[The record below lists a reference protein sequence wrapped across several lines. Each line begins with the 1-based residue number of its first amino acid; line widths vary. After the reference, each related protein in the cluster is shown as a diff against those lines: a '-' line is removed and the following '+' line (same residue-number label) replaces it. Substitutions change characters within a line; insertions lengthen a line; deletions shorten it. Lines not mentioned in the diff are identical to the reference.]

1 MSPLMI
7 VLIIDAV
14 LLAALLIV
22 LLVKYCAKINKAD
35 QQEVAEVAEEVGEES
50 VPEECESGVQE
61 ECAAEDAV
69 SGEEVSASEDA
80 VKEEEVSAAAE
91 ETVSEEEVEEDS
103 DDSEDESDDDEK
115 LVIGGLN
122 INSDSKRTPFY
133 EKMLYAEKKT
143 QEYYN
148 TLYNAFLMYRRIN
161 PRVSVKFVSFRFGR
175 DLIAKITLHGKTMKL
190 HLALDVN
197 AYEENVYFQKDLSAK
212 KAYAEVPFTVK
223 VKSERGLK
231 NALKLIDALMLTKG
245 VEKKARHYV
254 VDSIEKLKALK
265 K

>member
-7 VLIIDAV
+7 VLCIDAV

-22 LLVKYCAKINKAD
+22 LLVKYCAKINEAD
-35 QQEVAEVAEEVGEES
+35 QEEVNSAAEEVCEES
-50 VPEECESGVQE
+50 APEECDSGVRE
-61 ECAAEDAV
+61 ECAAEDA
-69 SGEEVSASEDA
+69 A
-80 VKEEEVSAAAE
+80 KEEEVSAAAE
-91 ETVSEEEVEEDS
+91 EAAEPQPEEQEEAEKK
-103 DDSEDESDDDEK
+103 EDG

-133 EKMLYAEKKT
+133 EKMIYADKKT

-148 TLYNAFLMYRRIN
+148 TVYNAFLMYRKIN

-175 DLIAKITLHGKTMKL
+175 TLIAKITLHGKTMKL